1 MVDIFTA
8 ASWAVHTSKERV
20 STMVENAT
28 VHELTH
34 FVGGKRVPGTSDRFA
49 DVFDP
54 NTGKVQA
61 RVPLASKTETEAIIA
76 NAEEA
81 QQVWAAFNP
90 QKRARV
96 LMKFLQLAQAEMD
109 SLARLLSS
117 EHGKTVAD
125 AKGDIQR
132 GLEVI
137 EFAVGAPH
145 LLKGEF
151 TESAGTGIDVYSM
164 RQPPRRRCRHHA
176 LQLPR
181 DDPAVEGRPRPRRR

>member
-81 QQVWAAFNP
+81 QQVWAAFN
-90 QKRARV
+90 
-96 LMKFLQLAQAEMD
+96 
-109 SLARLLSS
+109 
-117 EHGKTVAD
+117 
-125 AKGDIQR
+125 
-132 GLEVI
+132 
-137 EFAVGAPH
+137 
-145 LLKGEF
+145 
-151 TESAGTGIDVYSM
+151 
-164 RQPPRRRCRHHA
+164 RRSV
-176 LQLPR
+176 
-181 DDPAVEGRPRPRRR
+181 PAC